1 MRFVKPMILVGL
13 VVGATACG
21 TKSNS
26 SDTQP
31 VAADLNAAAIPAA
44 AIIRVP
50 VDASGN
56 PIGEPS
62 MRTVNADKASLAS
75 PEALSAAF
83 EAGAEPQKIVA
94 NKSELDGDTSTQS
107 WCGWGLGGFGYGYG
121 SGYYGGYG
129 AGYWGGSY
137 SPYLW
142 SGGYGYG
149 YGYGGFGGIGGYNY
163 YSYNRY

>member
-31 VAADLNAAAIPAA
+31 VAADVNAALVPAA

-56 PIGEPS
+56 PTGEPS
-62 MRTVNADKASLAS
+62 MRTVNADKASLS
-75 PEALSAAF
+75 TPEALSAAF

-107 WCGWGLGGFGYGYG
+107 WCGWGRGGLGYGYG
-121 SGYYGGYG
+121 YGYYGGYG

-137 SPYLW
+137 SPTLW
-142 SGGYGYG
+142 WGGASYG